1 MLYLLHF
8 CYFHTLQHLLNA
20 LALAIVMPIGMDWLW
35 KVLMQC
41 MAIVN
46 RKGGEGW
53 TIEVVY
59 RVEGEG

>member
-1 MLYLLHF
+1 
-8 CYFHTLQHLLNA
+8 
-20 LALAIVMPIGMDWLW
+20 
-35 KVLMQC
+35 

-59 RVEGEG
+59 RVEGEGWQAIMLTTIQTVGHVYDVRNGVISVPT